1 MLIFFLMMG
10 VLLVLMLLG
19 FPVALSMG
27 VTSVLALGVLR
38 GFDAIPW
45 DMLSQRIM
53 YGVTNFTLLAIPFFI
68 LAGRL
73 CNEAKITDRI
83 FEFAKTLVGHF
94 KGGLGHVNVLAS
106 MIFAGMSGSAVAD
119 AGGLGQM
126 EIKAMVDEGY
136 DLEFSTAV
144 TAASATIGPIIPPS
158 IPMVIYGAMAGESVA
173 KLLIAGFFPG
183 VIMGV
188 AMMALLVAMAPWYG
202 WKAKRR
208 ASMREVFAA
217 IKKGILPLLAPVILI
232 GGIVSGIFT
241 PTEAA
246 AIAVVYVIVMGVF
259 YQTINLR
266 SFLQVLK
273 DSMMDTSIILFIV
286 AASSIYSWVIARY
299 QITDTLVN
307 WMGSIVSTQLM
318 FLLVVNIFLLI
329 VGCFIDPTPA
339 LFILVP
345 VFMPMVKQYGVD
357 PIHFGVIM
365 VFNLMIGLVTPPV
378 GTVLYILNRVTGV
391 PLERLSIAMLPWYVP
406 LLATLALIV
415 LFPGLSVWLPN
426 ALLGR

>member
-94 KGGLGHVNVLAS
+94 KGGLGHVNVLGS

-415 LFPGLSVWLPN
+415 LFPSLSVWLPN

>member
-1 MLIFFLMMG
+1 MLTFFLMMG
-10 VLLVLMLLG
+10 GLLALMLLG

-27 VTSVLALGVLR
+27 LTSVATLGALR
-38 GFDAIPW
+38 GVTEIPW

-73 CNEAKITDRI
+73 CNEAQITDRI
-83 FEFAKTLVGHF
+83 FELAKCLVGHF
-94 KGGLGHVNVLAS
+94 RGGLGHVNIFAS

-119 AGGLGQM
+119 AGGLGNM
-126 EIKAMVDEGY
+126 EIKAMVEEGY

-173 KLLIAGFFPG
+173 KLLIAGFVPG
-183 VIMGV
+183 VLMAL
-188 AMMALLVAMAPWYG
+188 AMMGLLVAMAPWYG
-202 WKAKRR
+202 FKAKPRPPARVVAAALRR
-208 ASMREVFAA
+208 
-217 IKKGILPLLAPVILI
+217 GILPLMAPVILI
-232 GGIVSGIFT
+232 GGIVSGAFT

-246 AIAVVYVIVMGVF
+246 AIAVLYSLVMGVI
-259 YQTINLR
+259 YRTLNWQ
-266 SFLQVLK
+266 SFRRVLW

-299 QITDTLVN
+299 QVTDAIVG
-307 WMGSIVSTQLM
+307 WMSGIVSSPVM
-318 FLLVVNIFLLI
+318 FLLVANIFLLL

-339 LFILVP
+339 LFILTP
-345 VFMPMVKQYGVD
+345 VFVPMLKQYGID

-365 VFNLMIGLVTPPV
+365 VFNLMIGLITPPV
-378 GTVLYILNRVTGV
+378 GTVLYTLMRVTGL
-391 PLERLSIAMLPWYVP
+391 PMDRLAVAMLPWYIP
-406 LLATLALIV
+406 LAITLVVIV
-415 LFPGLSVWLPN
+415 LFPGMSTWLPN